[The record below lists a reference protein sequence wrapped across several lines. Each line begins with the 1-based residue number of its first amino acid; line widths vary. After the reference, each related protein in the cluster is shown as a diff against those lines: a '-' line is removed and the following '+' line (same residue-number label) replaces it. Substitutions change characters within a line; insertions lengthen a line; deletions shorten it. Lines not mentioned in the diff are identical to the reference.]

1 MNEIW
6 FHEICKSLRFVVHFS
21 VFVIIILKLVLAF
34 YTQLFIC
41 TQIQINQVSV
51 CFHIVITSL
60 YSVLVKGNKKL
71 RVCVATCNRADYS
84 KLAPIMFGLK
94 SHPDEFELE
103 VVVLG
108 SHLIDDYG

>member
-1 MNEIW
+1 MET
-6 FHEICKSLRFVVHFS
+6 FLCV
-21 VFVIIILKLVLAF
+21 A
-34 YTQLFIC
+34 Q
-41 TQIQINQVSV
+41 QISYCSV
-51 CFHIVITSL
+51 CD
-60 YSVLVKGNKKL
+60 SVCEKRL

>member
-1 MNEIW
+1 ME
-6 FHEICKSLRFVVHFS
+6 
-21 VFVIIILKLVLAF
+21 
-34 YTQLFIC
+34 
-41 TQIQINQVSV
+41 
-51 CFHIVITSL
+51 
-60 YSVLVKGNKKL
+60 KGARRRL

-94 SHPDEFELE
+94 AQPELFELE

>member
-1 MNEIW
+1 M
-6 FHEICKSLRFVVHFS
+6 LVVLEHKRPCSTDS
-21 VFVIIILKLVLAF
+21 VFFLLAL
-34 YTQLFIC
+34 QE
-41 TQIQINQVSV
+41 
-51 CFHIVITSL
+51 L
-60 YSVLVKGNKKL
+60 YYLRMQRVEEKMERLENETKRRL

-94 SHPDEFELE
+94 AQPELFELE